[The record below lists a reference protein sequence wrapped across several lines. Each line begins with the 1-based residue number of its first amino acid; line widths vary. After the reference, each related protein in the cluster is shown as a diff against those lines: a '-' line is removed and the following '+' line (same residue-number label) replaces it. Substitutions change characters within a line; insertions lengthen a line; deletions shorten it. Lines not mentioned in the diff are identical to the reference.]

1 MSRRQRIG
9 LIGFFAGLLLLNNPV
24 VNIVNEPTLVAGIP
38 KVFLY
43 VLAVWLLLIVVAF
56 VVSLDDQGT

>member
-1 MSRRQRIG
+1 VSRRQRIG